1 MLHLIYYL
9 CLTICNMNETENL
22 VKTITA
28 GIQEKKG
35 KEIVIADLRE
45 IGDTICQYFIIC
57 QGNSPS
63 HVSAIVDSV
72 EEFARKQAQTKP
84 VAIDGLRNAEWVAM
98 DYSDIIVH
106 VFLPAAHDFYDL
118 EHLWED
124 AKLSYLPNID

>member
-1 MLHLIYYL
+1 MD
-9 CLTICNMNETENL
+9 ETQQL
-22 VKTITA
+22 VKAIIE

-35 KEIVIADLRE
+35 KQIVVADLRS

-63 HVSAIVDSV
+63 QVEAIADSIV
-72 EEFARKQAQTKP
+72 EFTRKQKQVKP
-84 VAIDGLRNAEWVAM
+84 TAIDGLRNAEWVAM

-106 VFLPAAHDFYDL
+106 VFLPAAHDFYDI

-124 AKLSYLPNID
+124 AKLTYLPDID